1 MPRCGREDVRGGRRQ
16 YLLHSTC
23 APKWIRGQTSGVATV
38 HPTKPTAATATAT
51 NHILLTGGPPVTM
64 GDAPVSDA
72 FHVAICNPT
81 ALINLVERVS
91 PVLTNC
97 AFAIVREEQ
106 FSGLRLNAIDTHHIC
121 CVNAQLHV
129 AAGDITGEGEF
140 VVNTAEFLAYLQA
153 VDQASVLHLQG
164 GATQDTVLLR
174 TQDRVRCTAREYRIN
189 RIQREGENV
198 GLTDM
203 TTSLKVHVKTSVFT
217 AYLNLCKRLKY
228 TNVTFRV
235 DEGPSRVKSGTVD
248 RYFTMVT
255 AGLQGAGAR
264 QTEVQ
269 WGVPND
275 TTCIDL
281 EQAAAPPPGFDG
293 TVPSDTNMVYQETFS
308 RDFMSKFC
316 RNIPGHDALFTEIQL
331 CGPERPLIMHIDLGL
346 EQSHVRFVL
355 APMLDDDE

>member
-1 MPRCGREDVRGGRRQ
+1 M
-16 YLLHSTC
+16 
-23 APKWIRGQTSGVATV
+23 A
-38 HPTKPTAATATAT
+38 
-51 NHILLTGGPPVTM
+51 
-64 GDAPVSDA
+64 SDS
-72 FHVAICNPT
+72 FHVVIGNPT

-97 AFAIVREEQ
+97 TFLIVRDDD

-121 CVNAQLHV
+121 CVNAQLQVPLDSLH
-129 AAGDITGEGEF
+129 GDGDF
-140 VVNTAEFLAYLQA
+140 VVNTTELLAYLQA
-153 VDQASVLHLQG
+153 VDQASVLHLEG
-164 GATQDTVLLR
+164 GATQDTILLR

-203 TTSLKVHVKTSVFT
+203 TTRLKVHVKTSVLT

-235 DEGPSRVKSGTVD
+235 DEGPSRVKQGTVD
-248 RYFTMVT
+248 RYFTMLT
-255 AGLQGAGAR
+255 SGLQGAGAR
-264 QTEVQ
+264 QLEVQ

-281 EQAAAPPPGFDG
+281 EQAAAPPAGFDG
-293 TVPSDTNMVYQETFS
+293 KIPSDARKVYEETFS
-308 RDFMSKFC
+308 RDFMSKFS
-316 RNIPGHDALFTEIQL
+316 RNVPGHDAIYTEIQL
-331 CGPERPLIMHIDLGL
+331 CGPERPLIMHIDLGM

-355 APMLDDDE
+355 APMLDEDE